1 MDPLQ
6 HQTTILKIC
15 SMSTVD
21 FQFVRMA
28 TQNFRQENT
37 SAHHALP
44 DDYNNEQHRDRGNGI
59 EDDLSKKS
67 EETKT
72 GGYDMEKME
81 SQRQGS
87 VYRPV
92 IGDESKYKVLNRWHA
107 SLIYITNQ
115 VGIGILS
122 LPAAMQVLGLIPGI
136 ICIIGMGILGQ

>member
-1 MDPLQ
+1 
-6 HQTTILKIC
+6 
-15 SMSTVD
+15 
-21 FQFVRMA
+21 MA
-28 TQNFRQENT
+28 AARENQFRQEHL
-37 SAHHALP
+37 SAHHAYS
-44 DDYNNEQHRDRGNGI
+44 DDYNNGRPKERGHGI
-59 EDDLSKKS
+59 EDDISKKS
-67 EETKT
+67 DDTRN

-92 IGDESKYKVLNRWHA
+92 IGDESKFKVLNKWQA

-136 ICIIGMGILGQ
+136 ICIIGMGVLGQS